1 MYIDGISL
9 LERGVRERTINPHL
23 ADQRGFLSRARN
35 ALGVCEL
42 HNFDIWSL
50 VLCHL

>member
-1 MYIDGISL
+1 MSL

-35 ALGVCEL
+35 ALGVREL
-42 HNFDIWSL
+42 HD
-50 VLCHL
+50 VVV